1 MKNNP
6 LILLVLISLL
16 FSCSKRPDDLNEVLP
31 TGTELFTGS
40 FMSNAHPTNGMIT
53 IVEDTSNTK
62 HLVIQNFS
70 TDNGPDLKVYLS
82 TNTSTSDY
90 ISLGDLKANSGD
102 FSYTIGNTINVTTYN
117 HVLIWCE
124 DFSVLFGHGVLN

>member
-1 MKNNP
+1 MKNTS
-6 LILLVLISLL
+6 LLFIVLVGLL
-16 FSCSKRPDDLNEVLP
+16 FSCTKRPDDLNETLP
-31 TGTELFTGS
+31 TGAELYTATLT
-40 FMSNAHPTNGMIT
+40 SNAHPTNGMIT
-53 IVEDTSNTK
+53 ILEDTSNIK

-82 TNTSTSDY
+82 TSTSTDNY
-90 ISLGDLKANSGD
+90 ISLGDLKANSGN
-102 FSYTIGNTINVTTYN
+102 FSYTLSNTLDLVTYN